1 MDRAG
6 NSKNFVDTAVTLPQ
20 YLVLT
25 GGPTLQVGLHRKG
38 KRPTE
43 HLAREKVHGGN
54 TSWQPRKRLRRRK
67 RNTNRSARRNF
78 AKTQGIFKEASTEEH
93 LQRGFFVLAD
103 GW

>member
-1 MDRAG
+1 MERAE

-67 RNTNRSARRNF
+67 RNTNRQRDETSQRPKGFSR
-78 AKTQGIFKEASTEEH
+78 KASMEKH
-93 LQRGFFVLAD
+93 LQRGFLL
-103 GW
+103 